1 VRYDGEGISLT
12 VKAMDSSRMVL
23 HVRSGKGA
31 KERYAP
37 LPQASLTMLRQPWTT
52 HRHPRPKGPR
62 LFPGAPKAGQ
72 VWATVEKPL
81 DESSV
86 QKAMRRAVEASALQ
100 KEATIHTFRPSWATH

>member
-1 VRYDGEGISLT
+1 
-12 VKAMDSSRMVL
+12 
-23 HVRSGKGA
+23 
-31 KERYAP
+31 
-37 LPQASLTMLRQPWTT
+37 
-52 HRHPRPKGPR
+52 
-62 LFPGAPKAGQ
+62 